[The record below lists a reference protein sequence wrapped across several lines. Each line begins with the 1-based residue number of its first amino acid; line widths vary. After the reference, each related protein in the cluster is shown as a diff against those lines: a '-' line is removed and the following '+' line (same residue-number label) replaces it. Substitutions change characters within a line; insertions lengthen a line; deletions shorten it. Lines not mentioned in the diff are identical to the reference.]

1 MNIQGLLSSG
11 KQKKEALL
19 QFMRSENIEVM
30 AIQEHWLIKEHKFP
44 ESSLEGYRE
53 FRAVRL
59 SRKRG
64 GCSM

>member
-1 MNIQGLLSSG
+1 M
-11 KQKKEALL
+11 L

-30 AIQEHWLIKEHKFP
+30 AIQEHWLTKEHKFP

-53 FRAVRL
+53 FRAVRP

-64 GCSM
+64 GCSMDVS